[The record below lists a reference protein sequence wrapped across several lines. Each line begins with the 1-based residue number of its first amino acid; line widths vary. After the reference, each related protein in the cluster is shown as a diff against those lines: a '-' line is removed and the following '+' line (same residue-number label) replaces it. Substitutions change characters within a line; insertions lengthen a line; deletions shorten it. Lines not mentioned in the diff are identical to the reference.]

1 MTNPNHILLL
11 MLSCLAVCVAST
23 DIYIPNLPEMVGY
36 FSSTENLVQMSIS
49 AAIIGSAFS
58 TPVIGAL
65 SDTHGR
71 RPIVFISL
79 FVFALTTLGG
89 GFSSTIT
96 ELLIWRFVQGASGV
110 AVIIMCGAIIADISK
125 GRETGI
131 RFALLTTT
139 ITTSLV
145 LAPLAGGY
153 LGALYDWRLCFWVL
167 CVFGFAGA
175 LATFL
180 FLPETHKE
188 RHPFSLSSTIR
199 KYATML
205 THKRFVVL
213 CSIPALLIGGH
224 IGFIACAT
232 FYFKENL
239 GYNQQEFG
247 EIQSLMMVF
256 NAISSFAA
264 AYFIKIW
271 GEYKTVFWGLVVS
284 TFGAII
290 MVLAAFYTPMS
301 DVWIAITFTIYG
313 IGLGLAMPPL
323 TGEAMVLFPQS
334 RGIAAAAMGILRSV
348 LMAGML
354 VTATIVYT
362 GHIIQPVLLTM
373 ALILVVVGFYIWLFA
388 TRKVAICEDHDHQ
401 RIM

>member
-1 MTNPNHILLL
+1 MASNPNQILLL

-36 FSSTENLVQMSIS
+36 FSSTEDLVQMSIA

-71 RPIVFISL
+71 RPIVYISL
-79 FVFALTTLGG
+79 IIFSLTTLGG
-89 GFSSTIT
+89 GFSTTIT
-96 ELLIWRFVQGASGV
+96 ELLLWRFFQGASGV

-153 LGALYDWRLCFWVL
+153 IGHLYNWQMCFWVL
-167 CVFGFAGA
+167 ALLGMAGS

-180 FLPETHKE
+180 LLPETHKE
-188 RHPFSLSSTIR
+188 RHPFSLSSTMR
-199 KYATML
+199 KYGYML
-205 THKRFVVL
+205 SHKRFLVL
-213 CSIPALLIGGH
+213 CSIPSLLIGGH

-232 FYFKENL
+232 FYFKVNL

-247 EIQSLMMVF
+247 QIQSVMMVF

-264 AYFIKIW
+264 AYFIKVW
-271 GEYKTVFWGLVVS
+271 GEYKTVFWGLVIS

-290 MVLAAFYTPMS
+290 LVIAAIYAPLS
-301 DVWIAITFTIYG
+301 DVWLAITFTIYG

-323 TGEAMVLFPQS
+323 TGEAMTLFPQS
-334 RGIAAAAMGILRSV
+334 RGIAAAAMGIMRSI
-348 LMAGML
+348 LIAGML
-354 VTATIVYT
+354 VTSTLIYT
-362 GHIIQPVLLTM
+362 GSILQPVMLTM
-373 ALILVVVGFYIWLFA
+373 GLILVVVAFYIWLYI
-388 TRKVAICEDHDHQ
+388 TRKEPEIASQ
-401 RIM
+401 G